1 MRFWIMVDGEF
12 RGAKLTQ
19 IACARQLKA
28 VSAKKQK
35 WQLSACRRTLSGKPE
50 ARPQMTLT
58 QVPLLFYGVI
68 FAPCHL
74 WEADRR

>member
-1 MRFWIMVDGEF
+1 MVDGEF

-58 QVPLLFYGVI
+58 
-68 FAPCHL
+68 
-74 WEADRR
+74 